1 MDTKCLLPPFLPTS
15 PSHPRSPARG
25 AAAGGCGRSSLRP
38 GAWRSS
44 CPMAVLPPGGACG
57 LCACHVPACPLPHRP
72 QGPGPLHLP
81 RLHMPRRISQAAA
94 LASGG
99 KRTRVACL
107 RLAAEAPIY
116 VHLAEVGCRPNLLRI
131 GQIPPIPRACT
142 SSTSHPPPLPHL
154 QRASATGPRGL
165 PSMGLLPLQ
174 VLGAAA
180 RGALTGG
187 SMAWELRPECR
198 GPSSPVGAP
207 QAELA
212 VGRSAV
218 VRAHRWTCSRV

>member
-1 MDTKCLLPPFLPTS
+1 MV
-15 PSHPRSPARG
+15 
-25 AAAGGCGRSSLRP
+25 
-38 GAWRSS
+38 
-44 CPMAVLPPGGACG
+44 VLPPGGACG

-99 KRTRVACL
+99 ERTRVACL

-165 PSMGLLPLQ
+165 PPMGLLPLRCWAPRPGERRPGA
-174 VLGAAA
+174 VWPGSYGRSAAA
-180 RGALTGG
+180 QARR
-187 SMAWELRPECR
+187 SEHRR
-198 GPSSPVGAP
+198 PSSPSVGAP
-207 QAELA
+207 WSELTDGHA
-212 VGRSAV
+212 RERRVGV
-218 VRAHRWTCSRV
+218 QWTGPGKERKNKSFFP